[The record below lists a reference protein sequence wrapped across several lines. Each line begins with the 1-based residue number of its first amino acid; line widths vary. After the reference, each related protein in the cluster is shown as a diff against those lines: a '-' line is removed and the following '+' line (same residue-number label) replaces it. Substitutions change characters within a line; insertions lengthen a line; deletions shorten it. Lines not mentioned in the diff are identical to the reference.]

1 MLCLYRWRT
10 WDSDTTLLSSLMA
23 SSTINRLGLFFCFR
37 IAVDKSSA
45 LELGEKTQLMSLS
58 DTGPVQPPPD
68 FISTSYKSLCCL
80 VFHKLYLFVAQRRTL
95 LPRDQLQGPV
105 AGVEGMTFSV
115 RKKNYEL
122 HLDTAMKLSMKR
134 SGQWHVADCKMFCLN
149 ELVRLIWNHM

>member
-58 DTGPVQPPPD
+58 DTGPVQPPPV

-95 LPRDQLQGPV
+95 LPRDQLQEFKGWRFLPEKKIMSFIWIQLWSYLWKEV
-105 AGVEGMTFSV
+105 VSDMLLTV
-115 RKKNYEL
+115 RCF
-122 HLDTAMKLSMKR
+122 ASM
-134 SGQWHVADCKMFCLN
+134 N
-149 ELVRLIWNHM
+149 